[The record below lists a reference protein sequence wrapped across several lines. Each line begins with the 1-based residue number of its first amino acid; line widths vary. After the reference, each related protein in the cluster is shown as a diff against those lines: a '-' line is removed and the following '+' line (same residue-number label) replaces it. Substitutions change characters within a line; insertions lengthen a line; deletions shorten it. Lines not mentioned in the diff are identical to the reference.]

1 MNYLNA
7 TNARRRI
14 SFLKGQGSM
23 LLGLSLL
30 VSNLVFS
37 SIAQAAI
44 IGVDLEAGNGSPTN
58 WNSYSFTDGT
68 GINNLIDET
77 GASTDVDFQL
87 SGVNTSYV
95 GGTIDSNYIPSHT
108 NDLSSVCCDILYGST
123 QGLTATATWSGLESG
138 ATYNYWVF
146 ASALFVQTIE
156 VTGNT
161 VVSFTSPETQ
171 ISNQA
176 INDIL
181 GSNASLA
188 SFALQ
193 IQASDTGTIQ
203 IEMSGTSNPGASG
216 FALELAPVPIPGAA
230 WLFGSGLIGLIGIA
244 RKKEAA

>member
-1 MNYLNA
+1 M
-7 TNARRRI
+7 
-14 SFLKGQGSM
+14 
-23 LLGLSLL
+23 
-30 VSNLVFS
+30 
-37 SIAQAAI
+37 
-44 IGVDLEAGNGSPTN
+44 
-58 WNSYSFTDGT
+58 
-68 GINNLIDET
+68 
-77 GASTDVDFQL
+77 
-87 SGVNTSYV
+87 
-95 GGTIDSNYIPSHT
+95 
-108 NDLSSVCCDILYGST
+108 
-123 QGLTATATWSGLESG
+123 
-138 ATYNYWVF
+138 
-146 ASALFVQTIE
+146 QTIE

-230 WLFGSGLIGLIGIA
+230 WLFGSGLIGLIGMA